1 MSKSWKPEVRTGTDP
16 KFYGNNLAFAT
27 KEEAEFSARDLMN
40 RWMLVVECR
49 AVESDQ
55 PVNYR
60 INENMVLE
68 EVKAEEDEAFVE
80 RMTRAFPHLGEET

>member
-1 MSKSWKPEVRTGTDP
+1 MSFKPEVRTGTDP
-16 KFYGNNLAFAT
+16 KFYDNSLAFAT
-27 KEEAEFSARDLMN
+27 REEAERSARDLMN

-60 INENMVLE
+60 LDEQGTLHAVPA
-68 EVKAEEDEAFVE
+68 EVSA
-80 RMTRAFPHLGEET
+80 

>member
-1 MSKSWKPEVRTGTDP
+1 MSWKPEVRTGTDP
-16 KFYGNNLAFAT
+16 KFYDNNPAFAT
-27 KEEAEFSARDLMN
+27 REEAERSARDLMN

-60 INENMVLE
+60 LDELGALH
-68 EVKAEEDEAFVE
+68 EVPAEVSI
-80 RMTRAFPHLGEET
+80 

>member
-16 KFYGNNLAFAT
+16 KFYGNSLAFAT
-27 KEEAEFSARDLMN
+27 KEEAEYSARDLMN

-55 PVNYR
+55 PVNYCLD
-60 INENMVLE
+60 IETGVMKPVSQ
-68 EVKAEEDEAFVE
+68 
-80 RMTRAFPHLGEET
+80 GETA